1 LARAN
6 LRLSRL
12 GSCQLASTTT
22 SNWSVDMLPSHLP
35 DPEIYLPGT
44 GEPSLR
50 WGIVGP
56 GWIAG
61 EFANALRAHTAQR
74 VVAVSSRSLERAA
87 SFAAEHG
94 IEVALDSTEQ
104 LVTHPD
110 VDVVYVATPQS
121 EHLSI
126 GLAAIAAGKHVLV
139 EKPIAVSAAEAQKLA
154 DAARAAGVLVME
166 AMWSRYLPQTSVIR
180 RLLADGVI
188 GEVRAVIADHG
199 QAITADPQHRL
210 YRPEL
215 GGGALLDLGIY
226 PVQLSSMV
234 LGAPTQAV
242 AVGGMTE
249 TGVDAYSTL
258 VLTHEGEAQS
268 TLYSSIL
275 ARTPTTAV
283 IAGSEATISIDGSF
297 YTPTSF
303 TLSGTDYFAP
313 TLRWSDPTALRLFD
327 GLSWEATALARFVGD
342 GRIESPVH
350 TLDETVSILA
360 TIDQARAQLAAS

>member
-1 LARAN
+1 
-6 LRLSRL
+6 
-12 GSCQLASTTT
+12 
-22 SNWSVDMLPSHLP
+22 MLPSHLP
-35 DPEIYLPGT
+35 DPDLYLSGT

-61 EFANALRAHTAQR
+61 EFAKALRAHTAQR
-74 VVAVSSRSLERAA
+74 VVAVSSRSADRAA

-94 IEVALDSTEQ
+94 IELALDSTEQ
-104 LVTHPD
+104 LVTHPE
-110 VDVVYVATPQS
+110 VDVVYIATPQS

-126 GLAAIAAGKHVLV
+126 GLAAIAAGKHVLI
-139 EKPIAVSAAEAQKLA
+139 EKPITVSAAEARTLA
-154 DAARAAGVLVME
+154 DAARAAGVLAME

-180 RLLADGVI
+180 KLLADGVL
-188 GEVRAVIADHG
+188 GEVRVVLADHG

-234 LGAPTQAV
+234 LGDPTRVV
-242 AVGGMTE
+242 AVGGMTK

-258 VLTHEGEAQS
+258 VLTHEGDAQS

-275 ARTPTTAV
+275 ARTSMTAV
-283 IAGSEATISIDGSF
+283 IAGSAATISIDGGF

-303 TLSGTDYFAP
+303 TLADTNPFAP
-313 TLRWSDPTALRLFD
+313 VLTWSDPTDLKLFA
-327 GLSWEATALARFVGD
+327 GLSWEATALARFVGE
-342 GRIESPVH
+342 GRTESPVH
-350 TLDETVSILA
+350 TLDETVSILD

>member
-1 LARAN
+1 
-6 LRLSRL
+6 
-12 GSCQLASTTT
+12 
-22 SNWSVDMLPSHLP
+22 MLPSHLP
-35 DPEIYLPGT
+35 EPELYLAGT

-61 EFANALRAHTAQR
+61 EFAKAARTHTAQR
-74 VVAVSSRSLERAA
+74 IVAVASRSLERAS
-87 SFAAEHG
+87 SFAGTHD
-94 IEVALDSTEQ
+94 IELALGSTEE
-104 LVTHPD
+104 LVARPD

-121 EHLSI
+121 DHLAT
-126 GLAAIAAGKHVLV
+126 GLAAIAAGKHVLI
-139 EKPIAVSAAEAQKLA
+139 EKPIAVSAAEARTLA
-154 DAARAAGVLVME
+154 EAARAAGVLVME
-166 AMWSRYLPQTSVIR
+166 AMWSRYLPQASVFR
-180 RLLADGVI
+180 RLLADGVL
-188 GEVRAVIADHG
+188 GDLRAVLADHG
-199 QAITADPQHRL
+199 QAIAADPQHRL

-234 LGAPTQAV
+234 LGAPSRVV

-258 VLTHEGEAQS
+258 VLTHHGDAQS

-275 ARTPTTAV
+275 ARTPMTAV

-303 TLSGTDYFAP
+303 TVSSRDFFGPVLT
-313 TLRWSDPTALRLFD
+313 WNDPTGRKLFD
-327 GLSWEATALARFVGD
+327 GLSWEATALARFVGE
-342 GRIESPVH
+342 GRTESPVH
-350 TLDETVSILA
+350 TLEETVSILA
-360 TIDQARAQLAAS
+360 TIDQARAQIAA

>member
-1 LARAN
+1 
-6 LRLSRL
+6 
-12 GSCQLASTTT
+12 
-22 SNWSVDMLPSHLP
+22 MLPSHLP
-35 DPEIYLPGT
+35 DPELYLSGA

-61 EFANALRAHTAQR
+61 EFAKALRAHTTQR
-74 VVAVSSRSLERAA
+74 VVAVVSRSLDRATA
-87 SFAAEHG
+87 FAAEYG
-94 IEVALDSTEQ
+94 IAHAFDATEA
-104 LVTHPD
+104 LVTHPE

-121 EHLSI
+121 EHLSA
-126 GLAAIAAGKHVLV
+126 GLAAIAAGKHVLI
-139 EKPIAVSAAEAQKLA
+139 EKPITVSAAEAQTLV

-166 AMWSRYLPQTSVIR
+166 AMWSRYLPQASVLR
-180 RLLADGVI
+180 TLLADGVL
-188 GEVRAVIADHG
+188 GEVRAVLADHG
-199 QAITADPQHRL
+199 QAIAADPQHRL

-234 LGAPTQAV
+234 LGAPTRVV
-242 AVGGMTE
+242 ALGGMTK

-258 VLTHEGEAQS
+258 VLAHDGDAQS

-275 ARTPTTAV
+275 ARTPMTAV
-283 IAGSEATISIDGSF
+283 IAGSAATISIDGSF

-303 TLSGTDYFAP
+303 TLTGNDRSVLT
-313 TLRWSDPTALRLFD
+313 WSDPTGLKLFD
-327 GLSWEATALARFVGD
+327 GLSWEATALARFVGE
-342 GRIESPVH
+342 GRTESPVH

-360 TIDQARAQLAAS
+360 TIDQARAQLEGQA